1 MCKQPSGRWDNGNKT
16 HLLSCKVE
24 MLLGN
29 RVLKRLT
36 WSLSAAP
43 ADPQARRFL
52 FKFWEFTLDEVKH
65 AVDLSDEKQP
75 AAQHVSSPATV
86 GREKKK
92 EKTRLRNFTAC
103 FFFFFFPPHARHSK
117 HSCSKVTYLQ
127 CLKKFKALA
136 EMPAARKQV
145 RRDARDRGGSMCH
158 LKLTLSVSDR
168 VGPLLA
174 RAKLKTSR
182 LQRRETNLLFFFL
195 SARPRFKVARKCK
208 LPKIFV

>member
-1 MCKQPSGRWDNGNKT
+1 MCKQPSGRWDNGNKA

-65 AVDLSDEKQP
+65 AVDLSNEKQP
-75 AAQHVSSPATV
+75 AAQHVSSPAT
-86 GREKKK
+86 RKNKAEK
-92 EKTRLRNFTAC
+92 FHGM
-103 FFFFFFPPHARHSK
+103 FFFFPPHPRHSK

-127 CLKKFKALA
+127 CLEKFKALA
-136 EMPAARKQV
+136 EMPAAHKQV
-145 RRDARDRGGSMCH
+145 RRDALDRGGSMCH
-158 LKLTLSVSDR
+158 LKLTFSVSDR

-174 RAKLKTSR
+174 RAKLKTSP
-182 LQRRETNLLFFFL
+182 LQRRETNLFFFFL
-195 SARPRFKVARKCK
+195 SARPRFKVARRGKK
-208 LPKIFV
+208 M